1 MYLHQSDNPL
11 TIFRAHS
18 VWQHILKCHRIW
30 QAIRFCASGEG
41 IRGKSASPAF
51 EGRLSLDTFF
61 SCRKNV
67 SRRRQINV
75 ITDRFLKRG
84 LTGGLFLAFVLCFA
98 TPTFADEFDHARM
111 RRDLDIA
118 EEALKRVL
126 QYREKSDSE
135 FSWNEADQVQGTYVD
150 GYGVVF
156 LVKTAPHLIKV
167 DKIRVK
173 KEGAKEET
181 VSADTI
187 SLDQENKPRIVEF
200 LRTYGPTIGQLQDT
214 DRIAVVIENQSSK
227 NKMNRATAF
236 QFQIKDD
243 RMVVDE
249 EEVVPDVKRYTT
261 RKNQRRDIE
270 VHVQKGMSDSA
281 ESVRVRFV
289 NPDSSADVAD
299 VMRIRA
305 DVMRMHTDMALMRVH
320 SDDKKERRLISQA
333 AVLKK
338 DVEAFRRGD
347 LNDAAFDGRVVYQT
361 MSADT
366 FVVKKIDI
374 MAGIL
379 DTALGKRDRFLAQDQ
394 TTGAYIPNLG
404 AIFFVRLGN
413 AMVWVEKGDKN
424 NVDTVQNTLIETVA
438 DYGPTLRDL
447 NADDD
452 VMVQVSFDRSNRMFQ
467 VALPAPPPGEEK
479 HQPSVDFIKK
489 LNDPPDMPGHLTL
502 RVQKKYLDD
511 YASGKL
517 SLDELKQKMMITK
530 M

>member
-1 MYLHQSDNPL
+1 MYFHQSDNPL

-18 VWQHILKCHRIW
+18 VSQHIPKRPRLW
-30 QAIRFCASGEG
+30 QAIRSCASFGG
-41 IRGKSASPAF
+41 IRGKSAFPAF
-51 EGRLSLDTFF
+51 EGRLSLDTFL
-61 SCRKNV
+61 SCCKKV
-67 SRRRQINV
+67 SRRRQKK
-75 ITDRFLKRG
+75 DKFFQ
-84 LTGGLFLAFVLCFA
+84 GGLIGGVLLAFFIFFTA
-98 TPTFADEFDHARM
+98 PTFADEFDHARM

-135 FSWNEADQVQGTYVD
+135 FSWNEADQVQGIYVD

-156 LVKTAPHLIKV
+156 MVKTAPHLLKV
-167 DKIRVK
+167 GDKIRVK
-173 KEGAKEET
+173 KKDVKDEI
-181 VSADTI
+181 VSVNSVSSDRE
-187 SLDQENKPRIVEF
+187 DKPRIVEF

-214 DRIAVVIENQSSK
+214 DRIAVVVEEGSSMDK
-227 NKMNRATAF
+227 RNHAKGF
-236 QFQIKDD
+236 KFQIKDD

-249 EEVVPDVKRYTT
+249 EEAVPDVKRYST

-270 VHVQKGMSDSA
+270 VQVQKGMADSA

-299 VMRIRA
+299 GMRIRA
-305 DVMRMHTDMALMRVH
+305 DVMRGHSDMPLMRVY
-320 SDDKKERRLISQA
+320 SDAKKKDRLISQA

-347 LNDAAFDGRVVYQT
+347 LNDEAFDGRVVYQT

-366 FVVKKIDI
+366 LVVKKIDI

-424 NVDTVQNTLIETVA
+424 NSDVVQNTMIETVA

-467 VALPAPPPGEEK
+467 IALPAPPPGEEN

-511 YASGKL
+511 YASGKV